1 LTQKP
6 TYKELERKVREL
18 DKMVVTYSQAK
29 QSLKKSLEKHDGLAD
44 KTADPEMAVDVFD
57 QEADKK
63 PPIEQ
68 ALIAE
73 HIFRKAIEESIPV
86 GIFGIDLQ
94 GRQIYV
100 NRGFCEMIGW
110 IEDELIDDSYPFAY
124 WPQNKFDSFTH
135 DFQTLASVISSSDGI
150 ELPFVRN
157 DGKHFW
163 GLVTCTELKDS
174 NGQPI
179 GYLMSVAN
187 IDAQKS
193 AENAMRALSSRLV
206 DRQESERKFVAQ
218 ELHDG
223 IGGKLT
229 AVKYSIEKIISDLQ
243 RRKDPLEAPLKDIL
257 SIVHDTIDETQRIYR
272 NLHPAILDDLGLNA
286 ALRSLCSEFMEVYK
300 TITIETDFEVAEKLI
315 QEPLKILIYRVLQ
328 EALNNVAKHSQADN
342 VKVSLCRV
350 NDEIEL
356 VIEDNGQGFDL
367 TEVQTLE
374 FSKRG
379 IGLESI
385 KERTVLFGGSLA
397 IESALE
403 KGTTIRI
410 CWPCGK

>member
-6 TYKELERKVREL
+6 TYKELEQKVRQLE
-18 DKMVVTYSQAK
+18 KMVVTYSQAK
-29 QSLKKSLEKHDGLAD
+29 QSLKKSLEKQDGLAD
-44 KTADPEMAVDVFD
+44 KTADPEMAVEVLD
-57 QEADKK
+57 QEAAEK

-100 NRGFCEMIGW
+100 NRGFCEMTGW
-110 IEDELIDDSYPFAY
+110 IEDELINDSYPFAY
-124 WPQNKFDSFTH
+124 WPQNKFDTFAR
-135 DFQTLASVISSSDGI
+135 DFQTLAGVISSSDGV
-150 ELPFVRN
+150 ELPFVRKN
-157 DGKHFW
+157 GKHFW
-163 GLVTCTELKDS
+163 GLVTSTELKDR

-187 IDAQKS
+187 INAQKS

-243 RRKDPLEAPLKDIL
+243 RSKDPLEAPLEDIL

-272 NLHPAILDDLGLNA
+272 NLHPAILDDLGLDA
-286 ALRSLCSEFMEVYK
+286 ALRSLCNEFMEVYK
-300 TITIETDFEVAEKLI
+300 TITIETYFELEENSI

-328 EALNNVAKHSQADN
+328 EALNNVAKHSQADS

-356 VIEDNGQGFDL
+356 LIKDNGQGFDL
-367 TEVQTLE
+367 AEVQTVE
-374 FSKRG
+374 FHRRG
-379 IGLESI
+379 IGLDSI
-385 KERTVLFGGSLA
+385 KERTVLFGGSLD
-397 IESALE
+397 IDSAPE
-403 KGTTIRI
+403 QGTTIRV
-410 CWPCGK
+410 CWP